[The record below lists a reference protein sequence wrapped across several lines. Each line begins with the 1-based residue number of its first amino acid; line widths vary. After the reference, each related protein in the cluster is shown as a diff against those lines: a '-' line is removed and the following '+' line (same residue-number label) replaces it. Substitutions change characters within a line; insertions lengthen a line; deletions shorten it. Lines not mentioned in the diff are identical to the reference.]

1 MDNKWIKRAELF
13 SFLQQNPFY
22 DTELMD
28 HFTLEYQVRFKV
40 EKKTENDYFFFSIPL
55 VEENEL
61 IYYIRDAHFQA
72 IFGESCEH
80 LMTKEI
86 KDDLE
91 KVKELLYQRDK
102 IRKLFG

>member
-1 MDNKWIKRAELF
+1 MEEKWKKRAEIF

-28 HFTLEYQVRFKV
+28 HFTPEYQVRFKV
-40 EKKTENDYFFFSIPL
+40 EKKTEDDYFFFSIPL
-55 VEENEL
+55 IEENEL
-61 IYYIRDAHFQA
+61 VYYIRDVHFQA
-72 IFGESCEH
+72 TFGENCENF
-80 LMTKEI
+80 MPKEI